1 MNNNFNDAKDFFNKN
16 GYCQFSIKDF
26 DIDFYNFLDKFLS
39 CDDQNNLKEM
49 FHTFRFDSVTK
60 NIRYMSP
67 NRSFIDAQ
75 EKQINLFNECEDHS
89 KISQAW
95 YFQNDMDYIQSFLQ
109 KKNIELKGINV
120 KEKIENTTNN
130 ILKYFYEDIDYTD
143 ISHNELQFSF
153 YDVNNVFTPHSD
165 GMTINLCSI
174 LIYLNKD
181 YKKENGGILLL
192 NDEEVVPELG
202 TVALMDLSKHDIKH
216 GVTTVTSGMGRY
228 AIFNFPKLKS
238 II

>member
-1 MNNNFNDAKDFFNKN
+1 MNNNFSDAKDFFNKN
-16 GYCQFSIKDF
+16 GYCQFSLKDF

-39 CDDQNNLKEM
+39 CNSENNLKEM
-49 FHTFRFDSVTK
+49 FHTFRFDSNTK
-60 NIRYMSP
+60 NVRYMSP
-67 NRSFIDAQ
+67 QRSFEDAE
-75 EKQINLFNECEDHS
+75 EKQINLFTECEDHS

-95 YFQNDMDYIQSFLQ
+95 YFQNDMEYIQSFLE
-109 KKNIELKGINV
+109 KKNSELKGINI
-120 KEKIENTTNN
+120 KEKIENTTND
-130 ILKYFYEDIDYTD
+130 ILKYFYEDIKDND

-181 YKKENGGILLL
+181 YDKNNGGVLLL

-202 TVALMDLSKHDIKH
+202 MVALMDLSKHDIKH
-216 GVTTVTSGMGRY
+216 GVTKVTSGMGRY

-238 II
+238 VI